1 MDNLEHYFEEL
12 KLRVIPDIY
21 MEEAKK
27 AAKKKIDY
35 TEYLLGLIELEYQGM
50 IERSVNHRIRRA
62 GFPSLKTIEG
72 YDFTYQP
79 QLNEKLI
86 RNLDTME
93 YLDKA
98 INVLFVGPPGVG
110 KSHLSIGLA
119 IKACGRR
126 KRVLFY
132 TAQELVDDL
141 AKAKLMGRLGRE
153 LAKLGRVDLLVVDEL
168 GYMDLTKDSATLF
181 FQLVS
186 RRYERGS
193 IILSTNRP
201 FEEWNSIFKDNIIA
215 TAILDRLL
223 HHSYVFYITG
233 DSYRMKNHNSMNEG
247 GSSVPRTASG
257 GMGASH
263 RRGKVGW
270 GNRRK
275 KCKQL

>member
-1 MDNLEHYFEEL
+1 MGDLEHYFDEL
-12 KLRVIPDIY
+12 KLRIIPDVY

-35 TEYLLGLIELEYQGM
+35 TEYLSDLMELEYQGM
-50 IERSVNHRIRRA
+50 IERSVNQRIRRA

-72 YDFTYQP
+72 YDFTCQP
-79 QLNEKLI
+79 ELNEKLI

-98 INVLFVGPPGVG
+98 INIIFVGPPGVG
-110 KSHLSIGLA
+110 KSHLSIGIA
-119 IKACGRR
+119 IKACERR

-141 AKAKLMGRLGRE
+141 AKAKMMGRLGRE
-153 LAKLGRVDLLVVDEL
+153 LSKLGRVDLLVLDEL

-193 IILSTNRP
+193 IILNTNRP
-201 FEEWNSIFKDNIIA
+201 FEEWSSIFKDNIIA

-223 HHSYVFYITG
+223 HHSHVFYITG
-233 DSYRMKNHNSMNEG
+233 DSYRLKKHNATNEDDSSIPKKTSRG
-247 GSSVPRTASG
+247 GRVRHAKIG
-257 GMGASH
+257 RAH
-263 RRGKVGW
+263 V
-270 GNRRK
+270 
-275 KCKQL
+275 